1 MTEMT
6 NDTHN
11 GTPRWLSATV
21 LGIAGLFYAY
31 AVWNAVSQLIMLAQQ
46 GLSGTGW
53 ATMIFAV
60 ILPVIVFVL
69 AMGLGRRRGGGEQAL
84 ILLAG
89 LGVVAAFSLSLVG
102 YTILNWSAL
111 VGG

>member
-1 MTEMT
+1 MTETT
-6 NDTHN
+6 NDAE
-11 GTPRWLSATV
+11 GATPRWLSATV

-31 AVWNAVSQLIMLAQQ
+31 AVWNSVSQMITLAQD

-60 ILPVIVFVL
+60 LFPVLVFVL
-69 AMGLGRRRGGGEQAL
+69 AVAFGRRRGGAQQAL

-102 YTILNWSAL
+102 YTILNWDAL
-111 VGG
+111 VVG